1 MGDKTNSFGDKS
13 GSGKSY
19 RNGSVNG
26 YYGGEAMPFSQFE
39 EDTDSFDYQRI
50 IEGLL
55 KYKWLIIFCTLLGGV
70 LAWFLVQ
77 NLTPMYRTSG
87 TLLIKDQSRGQFYAG
102 SDLSSM
108 LSRSYGI
115 GIGSPLEN
123 EMQLI
128 MSRMFAGRVA
138 DEILRREIMADG
150 GTFPILLDEEFPG
163 ELVHRNS
170 VIGRFMRQMNV
181 ERLGRDIDIV
191 TISFESISPEEA
203 REIVDIAM
211 DMYVLVSRE
220 QSRASIGSA
229 LTFLNEELIDIGRTL
244 ESSED
249 RLQTFME
256 DRGAIKLDQQTTQ
269 LLNQVSMLE
278 VELQNQRIQL
288 TSLRQALNNYESEL
302 NEIRP
307 GFADQLNQA
316 IAPRLDLLQR
326 GLAELKVERMLIL
339 GKNPDLE
346 GNEMAEPRLR
356 EINRELATY
365 RKEINNLTG
374 EITQSGTWVGFLD
387 SERGNIAGRVAEL
400 SRLILETGIK
410 INQLEAQELY
420 VSQRLDDF
428 NAEFENIPAN
438 MIQMAR
444 LQREMQV
451 NQELYVTLSRQ
462 QGELMLLEQ
471 TQMGNGRIF
480 DYAVT
485 PRNPFYPRVNITL
498 LLGIMLGFGLS
509 AGVVTLMMLM
519 NRRIDSIDRLKA
531 YDPPLL
537 AVVPEMNT
545 MIKEQFSNKQYVEA
559 GDRLISSSLV
569 SLLDPV
575 SHVAE
580 SYRRLYNNVRFSNPD
595 SEHNIL
601 VVTSATKGEGKST
614 CVSNLAIAIAESGK
628 SVLLI
633 DCDYRRPRIHR
644 VFGISKEPGSS
655 NHLFEE
661 TALED
666 VITQSIVPG
675 VDLLPAGT
683 EPPSPGLAINSQK
696 MQQLLE
702 KVRQDYDYVLIDT
715 PPYGIITDAAPLMK
729 MSDGVILVTRFN
741 LTTTPE
747 LDQILENLNNIN
759 ANIIGTVLNE
769 YDPEI
774 ASGYYS
780 YNKMYAY
787 NYSVYKSYQ
796 KEEKELS

>member
-1 MGDKTNSFGDKS
+1 MGDSTNNFGDKS

-19 RNGSVNG
+19 LNGSANG
-26 YYGGEAMPFSQFE
+26 YYGGEVMPFSQFE

-70 LAWFLVQ
+70 LAWFFVQ

-87 TLLIKDQSRGQFYAG
+87 TLFIKDQSRGQFYAG

-123 EMQLI
+123 EIQLI
-128 MSRMFAGRVA
+128 KSRMFAGRVA
-138 DEILRREIMADG
+138 DKIIERRQMENGEI
-150 GTFPILLDEEFPG
+150 FPIILDEENPG

-170 VIGRFMRQMNV
+170 VIGSFMRNMNV
-181 ERLGRDIDIV
+181 DRVARDLDIV
-191 TISFESISPEEA
+191 SISFESVNPEEA

-211 DMYVLVSRE
+211 DMYVVISRE
-220 QSRASIGSA
+220 QSRASISSA
-229 LTFLNEELIDIGRTL
+229 LVFLNEELVDIGQTL
-244 ESSED
+244 ESSEE
-249 RLQTFME
+249 RLQAFME
-256 DRGAIKLDQQTTQ
+256 DRGAIKIDEQTTK
-269 LLNQVSMLE
+269 LLGQVSMLE

-302 NEIRP
+302 DEIRP
-307 GFADQLNQA
+307 GFADQINEA
-316 IAPRLDLLQR
+316 IAPRLDLLQK

-346 GNEMAEPRLR
+346 GNEFSEPRLR
-356 EINRELATY
+356 EINRELNTY
-365 RKEINNLTG
+365 RNEINSLTA

-387 SERGNIAGRVAEL
+387 SERGNVAGRVAEL

-410 INQLEAQELY
+410 INQLEAQEEY
-420 VSQRLDDF
+420 VSRRLAEF
-428 NAEFENIPAN
+428 NLQFENIPAN
-438 MIQMAR
+438 MIQFAR

-451 NQELYVTLSRQ
+451 NQDLFVTLSRQ

-485 PRNPFYPRVNITL
+485 PRNPFYPRVNSTL
-498 LLGIMLGFGLS
+498 LIGIMLGFGLS
-509 AGVVTLMMLM
+509 SGVVILLMLM
-519 NRRIDSIDRLKA
+519 NRKIDSIDRIKA
-531 YDPPLL
+531 YDPALL
-537 AVVPEMNT
+537 AVVPEMNSI
-545 MIKEQFSNKQYVEA
+545 IKEQFDGKSYFDS
-559 GDRLISSSLV
+559 GDLKLSTSLISMI
-569 SLLDPV
+569 DPV

-580 SYRRLYNNVRFSNPD
+580 AYRRLYNNIRFSNPD
-595 SEHNIL
+595 SEHNML
-601 VVTSATKGEGKST
+601 VVTSATKGEGKTTSI
-614 CVSNLAIAIAESGK
+614 SNLAIAIAESGK
-628 SVLLI
+628 RVLI
-633 DCDYRRPRIHR
+633 MDCDYRRPRIHR
-644 VFGISKEPGSS
+644 VYGIAKEPGTA
-655 NHLFEE
+655 NHLFDDSD
-661 TALED
+661 LND
-666 VITQSIVPG
+666 VVVQSVIPG

-696 MQQLLE
+696 MKQLLE
-702 KVRQDYDYVLIDT
+702 KLRSEYDYVLIDT
-715 PPYGIITDAAPLMK
+715 PPYGITTDAAPLIK

-747 LDQILENLNNIN
+747 LDQILENLSNIN
-759 ANIIGTVLNE
+759 ANVIGTVLNE
-769 YDPEI
+769 YDPKI

-780 YNKMYAY
+780 HNKMYAY
-787 NYSVYKSYQ
+787 YYSVYKSYQ
-796 KEEKELS
+796 KEEKEYS

>member
-1 MGDKTNSFGDKS
+1 
-13 GSGKSY
+13 
-19 RNGSVNG
+19 
-26 YYGGEAMPFSQFE
+26 MPFSQFE

-70 LAWFLVQ
+70 LAWFFVQ

-87 TLLIKDQSRGQFYAG
+87 TLFIKDQSRGQFYAG

-123 EMQLI
+123 EIQLI
-128 MSRMFAGRVA
+128 KSRMFAGRVA
-138 DEILRREIMADG
+138 DKIIERRQMENGEI
-150 GTFPILLDEEFPG
+150 FPILLDEENPDG
-163 ELVHRNS
+163 LAHRTS
-170 VIGRFMRQMNV
+170 VIGRFMRNMDV
-181 ERLGRDIDIV
+181 ERVARDIDIV
-191 TISFESISPEEA
+191 SISFESVNPEEA

-211 DMYVLVSRE
+211 DMYVVISRE

-229 LTFLNEELIDIGRTL
+229 LVFLNEELVDIGQTL
-244 ESSED
+244 ESSEE
-249 RLQTFME
+249 RLQAFME
-256 DRGAIKLDQQTTQ
+256 DRGAIKLDEQTTK
-269 LLNQVSMLE
+269 LLEQVSMLE

-302 NEIRP
+302 DEIRP
-307 GFADQLNQA
+307 GFADQINEA
-316 IAPRLDLLQR
+316 IAPRLDLLQK

-346 GNEMAEPRLR
+346 GNEFSEPRLR

-365 RKEINNLTG
+365 RNEINSLTS

-387 SERGNIAGRVAEL
+387 SERGNVAGRVAEL

-410 INQLEAQELY
+410 INQLEAQEEY
-420 VSQRLDDF
+420 VSRRLAEF
-428 NAEFENIPAN
+428 NLQFENIPAN
-438 MIQMAR
+438 MIQLAR

-451 NQELYVTLSRQ
+451 NQELFVTLSRQ

-498 LLGIMLGFGLS
+498 LIGIMLGFGLS
-509 AGVVTLMMLM
+509 AGIVTLMMLM
-519 NRRIDSIDRLKA
+519 NNKIDSIDRIKA

-545 MIKEQFSNKQYVEA
+545 MIKEQFSGEAYVKT
-559 GDRLISSSLV
+559 GDHTISSSLA

-595 SEHNIL
+595 SEHNMI

-614 CVSNLAIAIAESGK
+614 CISNMAIAIAESGK
-628 SVLLI
+628 TVLLI

-644 VFGISKEPGSS
+644 VFGINKEPGSS

-661 TALED
+661 KPLED
-666 VITQSIVPG
+666 VIISSIVPG

-683 EPPSPGLAINSQK
+683 EPPSPGLAINSLK
-696 MQQLLE
+696 MRQLLE
-702 KVRQDYDYVLIDT
+702 KVREEYDYVLIDT

-747 LDQILENLNNIN
+747 LDQILENLGNIN
-759 ANIIGTVLNE
+759 ANIVGTVLNE
-769 YDPEI
+769 YDPQI

-796 KEEKELS
+796 KEEKEYS

>member
-1 MGDKTNSFGDKS
+1 MGDSTNNFGDKS

-19 RNGSVNG
+19 RNGSANG

-70 LAWFLVQ
+70 LAWFFVQ

-87 TLLIKDQSRGQFYAG
+87 TLFIKDQSRGQFYAG

-123 EMQLI
+123 EIQLI
-128 MSRMFAGRVA
+128 KSRMFAGRVA
-138 DEILRREIMADG
+138 DKIIERRQMENGEI
-150 GTFPILLDEEFPG
+150 FPILLDEENPDG
-163 ELVHRNS
+163 LAHRTS
-170 VIGRFMRQMNV
+170 VIGRFMRNMDV
-181 ERLGRDIDIV
+181 ERVARDIDIV
-191 TISFESISPEEA
+191 SISFESVNPEEA

-211 DMYVLVSRE
+211 DMYVVISRE

-229 LTFLNEELIDIGRTL
+229 LVFLNEELVDIGQTL
-244 ESSED
+244 ESSEE
-249 RLQTFME
+249 RLQAFME
-256 DRGAIKLDQQTTQ
+256 DRGAIKLDEQTTK
-269 LLNQVSMLE
+269 LLEQVSMLE

-302 NEIRP
+302 DEIRP
-307 GFADQLNQA
+307 GFADQINEA
-316 IAPRLDLLQR
+316 IAPRLDLLQK

-346 GNEMAEPRLR
+346 GNEFSEPRLR

-365 RKEINNLTG
+365 RNEINSLTS

-387 SERGNIAGRVAEL
+387 SERGNVAGRVAEL

-410 INQLEAQELY
+410 INQLEAQEEY
-420 VSQRLDDF
+420 VSRRLAEF
-428 NAEFENIPAN
+428 NLQFENIPAN
-438 MIQMAR
+438 MIQLAR

-451 NQELYVTLSRQ
+451 NQELFVTLSRQ

-498 LLGIMLGFGLS
+498 LIGIMLGFGLS
-509 AGVVTLMMLM
+509 AGIVTLMMLM
-519 NRRIDSIDRLKA
+519 NNKIDSIDRIKA

-545 MIKEQFSNKQYVEA
+545 MIKEQFSGEAYVKT
-559 GDRLISSSLV
+559 GDHTISSSLA

-595 SEHNIL
+595 SEHNMI

-614 CVSNLAIAIAESGK
+614 CISNMAIAIAESGK
-628 SVLLI
+628 TVLLI

-644 VFGISKEPGSS
+644 VFGINKEPGSS

-661 TALED
+661 KPLED
-666 VITQSIVPG
+666 VIISSIVPG

-683 EPPSPGLAINSQK
+683 EPPSPGLAINSLK
-696 MQQLLE
+696 MRQLLE
-702 KVRQDYDYVLIDT
+702 KVREEYDYVLIDT

-747 LDQILENLNNIN
+747 LDQILENLGNIN
-759 ANIIGTVLNE
+759 ANIVGTVLNE
-769 YDPEI
+769 YDPQI

-796 KEEKELS
+796 KEEKEYS